1 MTGRRH
7 HTPEQVVRTLHEAE
21 LLLGQGVPG
30 GRATPIGATPTT
42 GASDGG

>member
-1 MTGRRH
+1 MSGRRH
-7 HTPEQVVRTLHEAE
+7 RTPEQVVRKLHETE

-42 GASDGG
+42 GVSDGD